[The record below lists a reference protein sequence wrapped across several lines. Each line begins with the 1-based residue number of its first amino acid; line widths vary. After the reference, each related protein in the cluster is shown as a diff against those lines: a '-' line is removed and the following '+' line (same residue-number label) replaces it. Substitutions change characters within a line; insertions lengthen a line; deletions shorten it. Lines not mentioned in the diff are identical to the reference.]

1 VSDTPAATMAG
12 GRLVC
17 VMVDGS
23 CTQRA
28 NPTPRENLMTAIVIM
43 LVLGLL
49 VAGAV
54 VVYVA
59 YPHRGEE
66 MPVVPQLG
74 DAMRRGVDSLP
85 TLEDSESRV

>member
-1 VSDTPAATMAG
+1 
-12 GRLVC
+12 
-17 VMVDGS
+17 MVDGLHDHLG
-23 CTQRA
+23 R
-28 NPTPRENLMTAIVIM
+28 NPPMLAIILMMT
-43 LVLGLL
+43 LGVL

-54 VVYVA
+54 AVYVA

-74 DAMRRGVDSLP
+74 DAMRKGVDALP